1 MERKMLIDTDCNIS
15 LTRQAD
21 LLGLSRSG
29 LYYEPVIDDYDE
41 RLKVLIDEIYTE
53 LPFYGSRKI
62 AKTLQRMGHD
72 VGRRRVCRLMGTM
85 GIEAIYPKPNLSKPH
100 PEHMIYPYLLRDVT
114 IDRINQTWS
123 ADITYIRLSKG
134 FAYLV
139 AVMDWH
145 SRYVLSW
152 ELSTSLEADFCI
164 RALEKALS
172 IGKPEIFNTDQGSQ
186 FTSRDFTELL
196 VDEAILIS
204 MDGRGRCMDNIFTER
219 LWRSLKYENVYP
231 NDYQTVPEART
242 GIGTYFNI
250 YNNVRLH
257 QSLGYMTPYEMHY
270 GTECGNVENKKPFPT
285 FPHYGDD
292 MRNVQKQI
300 QGCNLRMVKNCLDN
314 RDH

>member
-1 MERKMLIDTDCNIS
+1 MERKMLIDRNCDIS
-15 LTRQAD
+15 LTRQAE
-21 LLGLSRSG
+21 LLGISRSG

-41 RLKVLIDEIYTE
+41 RLKILIDEIYTE

-62 AKTLQRMGHD
+62 AETLQRMGHD
-72 VGRRRVCRLMGTM
+72 VGRRRVRRLMGTM

-100 PEHMIYPYLLRDVT
+100 PEHVIYPYLLRGVS

-164 RALEKALS
+164 QALEKALS
-172 IGKPEIFNTDQGSQ
+172 IGRPEIFNTDQGSQ
-186 FTSRDFTELL
+186 FTSRDFTKLL
-196 VDEAILIS
+196 LDEAILIS

-242 GIGTYFNI
+242 GIGTYFNL
-250 YNNVRLH
+250 YNTVRLH
-257 QSLGYMTPYEMHY
+257 QSLGYMTPYEMYY
-270 GTECGNVENKKPFPT
+270 GIECGNVEKKKPFPT
-285 FPHYGDD
+285 FPHYGGD
-292 MRNVQKQI
+292 MGNVQKPI
-300 QGCNLRMVKNCLDN
+300 QGCNLRMAKNCLDN
-314 RDH
+314 RYH